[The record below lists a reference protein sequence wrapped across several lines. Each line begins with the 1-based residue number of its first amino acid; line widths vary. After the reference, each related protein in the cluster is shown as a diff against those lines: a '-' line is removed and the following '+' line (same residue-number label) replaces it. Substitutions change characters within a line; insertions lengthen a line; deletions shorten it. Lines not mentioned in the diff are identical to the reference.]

1 MKITIAVLGF
11 ALCPLLFAPGSVVQA
26 QQATNQIRRIGYLK
40 AGGQFGARDESFL
53 QGLRDLGYVEGKN
66 ILIERR
72 GDLPRSEERLPDLA
86 AELVRLNVDIIVALD
101 PPSARA
107 AKKATSSI
115 PIVMRA
121 YSDPVAD
128 GLVASIAHPGG
139 NLTGVYSESDEL
151 LPKRLE
157 LIKEVIPRLY
167 RVAVLQDR
175 DFANTAKA
183 YRNLEIAAKTLGLQL
198 QALDVRVAA
207 DFEAAFHNAVRN
219 RAQAVTTIRT
229 PLIVSRRERIANL
242 AVINKIPAIYDDRE
256 FVDAGGLM
264 SYGTNLQDLYKRA
277 ATFVDKIFK
286 GRTPAD
292 LPVEQP
298 TKFEFVIN
306 LKTAKQIGLTIPPNV
321 LTRADRVIR

>member
-1 MKITIAVLGF
+1 MPWPAVE
-11 ALCPLLFAPGSVVQA
+11 A
-26 QQATNQIRRIGYLK
+26 QQDGKIPRLGYLK
-40 AGGQFGARDESFL
+40 AGGQFGARDEAFL
-53 QGLRDLGYVEGKN
+53 QGLRELGYAEGKN
-66 ILIERR
+66 IRIERR
-72 GDLPRSEERLPDLA
+72 GTTQLSQDRLPDLA

-121 YSDPVAD
+121 YADPVAD

-157 LIKEVIPRLY
+157 LIKEVLPRLN
-167 RVAVLQDR
+167 RVAVLQNR
-175 DFANTAKA
+175 DFANTAKG

-207 DFEAAFHNAVRN
+207 DFAAAFNNAVKN
-219 RAQAVTTIRT
+219 RAQAGTTIRT
-229 PLIVSRRERIANL
+229 PLIVAEREQIAGL
-242 AVINKIPAIYDDRE
+242 AIKHKLPVIYDDRE

-264 SYGTNLQDLYKRA
+264 SYGANLQDLYKRA
-277 ATFVDKIFK
+277 ATYVDKILK
-286 GRTPAD
+286 GRTPAE

-298 TKFEFVIN
+298 LKFELFIS

-321 LTRADRVIR
+321 LVRADKVIR